1 MAALPDA
8 LLYALDGHIGGR
20 QPEEEHAKF
29 IAGCRQRFN
38 PWSECAAGERRLE
51 RHIGPLRG
59 EMAQALP
66 ALILPA
72 SKATL
77 SGRKEERPLAMMSAF
92 TNSCTAKAPARTSA
106 AAVVLPAPFGAG
118 DDYEVGT
125 WGGHFVGRLS
135 IVTRG
140 YFESVTEPRPSGSGQ
155 HRRTAHNAKMSHIC
169 IAGLSS
175 FSRPPYPW
183 PRRPTFAPSKRSSPK
198 RITT

>member
-1 MAALPDA
+1 MGVVVEAPACGQRTVDLEEVPLAGRVASADDLFRHGMAALPDA

-20 QPEEEHAKF
+20 QPEEEQAKF

-106 AAVVLPAPFGAG
+106 AAVVLPAPLGPA
-118 DDYEVGT
+118 T
-125 WGGHFVGRLS
+125 TTRLGPGVDIS
-135 IVTRG
+135 WDAC
-140 YFESVTEPRPSGSGQ
+140 PS
-155 HRRTAHNAKMSHIC
+155 
-169 IAGLSS
+169 
-175 FSRPPYPW
+175 
-183 PRRPTFAPSKRSSPK
+183 
-198 RITT
+198 